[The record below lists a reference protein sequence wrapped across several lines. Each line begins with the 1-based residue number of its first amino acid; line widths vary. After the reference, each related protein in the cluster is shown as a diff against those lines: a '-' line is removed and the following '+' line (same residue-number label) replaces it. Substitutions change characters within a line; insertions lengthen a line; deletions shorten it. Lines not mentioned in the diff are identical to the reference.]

1 MPKLQPAQI
10 FKIEKSYL
18 LLVKASVFM
27 CAAMAVMSGAI
38 PFIPDSSS
46 TANCAADQDPTVLYI
61 ISFLGAAFF
70 GSLGGYCYHILK
82 RIPLQAIAADDDG
95 LWYAHQDKAVG
106 LVPWRDITK
115 VKERKILQRLEL
127 LDVQGTARMKLEN
140 QLVQFGQLRDLVIKQ
155 IAGSLEYPQ
164 LPVTYG
170 KAVSNNV
177 LMGVALAAVFL
188 AGLYIGEIKPLIGYL
203 GAAFFATMT
212 GYQYLTSIYK
222 IVVTPEQL
230 FVHYPTV
237 TRTYSYSDIDS
248 IQIID
253 QYDQGRRSSEV
264 CVFLKQAKAPLRMGE
279 LGIDAISLHGILT
292 KVASSSTQPREA
304 KVIGDEMFG
313 ERS

>member
-1 MPKLQPAQI
+1 MQPAQI

-18 LLVKASVFM
+18 LLVKASVFI
-27 CAAMAVMSGAI
+27 CAALAVLAGAI

-46 TANCAADQDPTVLYI
+46 AANCAADSDPTGLYI
-61 ISFLGAAFF
+61 ISFMGAAFF
-70 GSLGGYCYHILK
+70 GSLGGYCYLILK

-115 VKERKILQRLEL
+115 VKERKMLQRLDL
-127 LDVQGTARMKLEN
+127 LDAQGTARMRLEN
-140 QLVQFGQLRDLVIKQ
+140 QLVQFGQLRDLVTKQ
-155 IAGSLEYPQ
+155 IAASLEYPQ
-164 LPVTYG
+164 LPVTFG

-177 LMGVALAAVFL
+177 LMGAAIAAVFL
-188 AGLYIGEIKPLIGYL
+188 AGLYLGEIKSLFGYL
-203 GAAFFATMT
+203 GAAFFAAIT
-212 GYQYLTSIYK
+212 GYQYLTTVYK
-222 IVVTPEQL
+222 IVVTQEQL

-237 TRTYSYSDIDS
+237 TRIYSYSDIDS

-264 CVFLKQAKAPLRMGE
+264 CVFLKQVKEPLRLGE

-292 KVASSSTQPREA
+292 RVASSSTQLREA
-304 KVIGDEMFG
+304 KDEMFG